1 PIKSSRLKAP
11 ACPRPRSI
19 LQPNMP
25 PHIVGVASWNLSHV
39 TIGCLFQKLSLRRR
53 LMMEVQTFMDE
64 CCVMRVVTTSIPYYS
79 SHSPGILAH
88 LNEPRSLKLPSI
100 HGDKILGFIV
110 DRLDSITKRQRR
122 SGFNRTDHLVEVLRH
137 FSHLRLNR
145 LGKALM
151 RS

>member
-1 PIKSSRLKAP
+1 
-11 ACPRPRSI
+11 
-19 LQPNMP
+19 
-25 PHIVGVASWNLSHV
+25 VGVASWNLSHM

-53 LMMEVQTFMDE
+53 LVIEVQTFMDE
-64 CCVMRVVTTSIPYYS
+64 CCVMWVVTTSIPYYS
-79 SHSPGILAH
+79 SHSPGILAY

-100 HGDKILGFIV
+100 HRDKILGFIV

-151 RS
+151 RSAGTRSALNLSNRKTSSSHYRYTFRS